1 MIKTLLAQVKE
12 YKKQS
17 LLSPLFAALEVFFDV
32 SIPFVISLLVDKGIQ
47 AGNMQHVILY
57 SFTMLVLAT
66 CGLCCGYLAG
76 KFAAQASAGF
86 AANLR
91 EGMYEIIQTFSFSN
105 IDKFSTAGLITRMT
119 TDVTNVQNAY
129 QMIIR
134 IVVRAPLTIIVSMM
148 MCFLVNAQL
157 SVILL
162 LLFCYLEP
170 LCLSLFD

>member
-66 CGLCCGYLAG
+66 CGDRSQRSCSRCKIG
-76 KFAAQASAGF
+76 
-86 AANLR
+86 
-91 EGMYEIIQTFSFSN
+91 TPCP
-105 IDKFSTAGLITRMT
+105 
-119 TDVTNVQNAY
+119 TD
-129 QMIIR
+129 
-134 IVVRAPLTIIVSMM
+134 
-148 MCFLVNAQL
+148 
-157 SVILL
+157 
-162 LLFCYLEP
+162 
-170 LCLSLFD
+170 